1 MNSGPFYINRRRRQR
16 QQMQGTETVTGR
28 LDTTSDETE
37 LKEPAACVNTHR
49 QPPEDGY
56 LVVRESVQYE
66 EVP

>member
-1 MNSGPFYINRRRRQR
+1 
-16 QQMQGTETVTGR
+16 MQGTETVTGR
-28 LDTTSDETE
+28 LATTSDETE

-56 LVVRESVQYE
+56 LVVRHSLQYE